1 MVTDEPLWYD
11 ERVVALVYELMGAVV
26 LFQVFEDGLAL
37 EAYRFDL
44 LGLRNAQL
52 QELERTAAVVLGL
65 EATEL
70 P

>member
-1 MVTDEPLWYD
+1 MVADKPLWYD
-11 ERVVALVYELMGAVV
+11 ECVVALVYKLMSAVV
-26 LFQVFEDGLAL
+26 LLQVFKDGLAL

-44 LGLRNAQL
+44 LGLRDAQL

-65 EATEL
+65 QSTEL